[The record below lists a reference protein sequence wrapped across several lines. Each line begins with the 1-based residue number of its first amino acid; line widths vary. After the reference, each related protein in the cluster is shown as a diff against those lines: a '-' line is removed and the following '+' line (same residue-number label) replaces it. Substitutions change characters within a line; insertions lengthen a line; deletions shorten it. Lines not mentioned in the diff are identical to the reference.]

1 MKPIQL
7 KAFKVGDEYKT
18 CEHYKH
24 YEIVDYRLAR
34 CIKCG
39 VLIVILLDK
48 LKEKK
53 K

>member
-7 KAFKVGDEYKT
+7 GAFKAGDDYKT
-18 CEHYKH
+18 CEHYNH
-24 YEIVDYRLAR
+24 YEAVGYRLIR
-34 CIKCG
+34 CTKCG